1 MNRFF
6 ATALAAAMLAAPS
19 LAFARDMQDGD
30 GRDEPRHEQQA
41 PQRQHQPQASRDDHR
56 QPDRD
61 QRRSAAPQQHVQS
74 RAWNQGDRFDRHYA
88 PHYARVVY
96 VERYGLAPPPPD
108 QVWVRSGFD
117 ALLVRLSNNVV
128 VAISPGVFR

>member
-6 ATALAAAMLAAPS
+6 ATALAAAMIAAPGF
-19 LAFARDMQDGD
+19 AFARDMQDGD
-30 GRDEPRHEQQA
+30 GRDEPRHQQQA
-41 PQRQHQPQASRDDHR
+41 PQRQEQPQQGHDDRR
-56 QPDRD
+56 QPERD
-61 QRRSAAPQQHVQS
+61 QRRSAPPQHAQS
-74 RAWNQGDRFDRHYA
+74 RNWNQGDRFDRHYA

-117 ALLVRLSNNVV
+117 ALLVRLSDNVV